1 MYYHAR
7 TPTEVGATSAS
18 TIPHLPLPFLTATI
32 MSRLPPLP
40 RSELPPAQQQ
50 AHDDLTAFA
59 MSAFGTAFSYTRK
72 EDDALLGPFPFYI
85 QTPEIGLDTL
95 GLLAKFSKLGGL
107 SVEARE
113 TAVLAVGSVFQAGY
127 ELYAHERVAL
137 KATTLSQEQLECIC
151 SGGKP
156 KDLGEDCQAAYD
168 VATHLAKHPGPLPQE
183 LWDRS
188 MKALGKEGTVAL
200 VHYVGF
206 YAYICIVLNAI
217 DEPVPKD

>member
-1 MYYHAR
+1 
-7 TPTEVGATSAS
+7 
-18 TIPHLPLPFLTATI
+18 

-95 GLLAKFSKLGGL
+95 GLLAKFSKLEGL

-113 TAVLAVGSVFQAGY
+113 TAILAVGSVFQASY
-127 ELYAHERVAL
+127 ELYAHTRIAL
-137 KATTLSQEQLECIC
+137 KATPLSQEQLE
-151 SGGKP
+151 SS
-156 KDLGEDCQAAYD
+156 A
-168 VATHLAKHPGPLPQE
+168 QE